1 MKKRALITLLALT
14 MTAAMITG
22 CGNKPSQDQAAET
35 TQESTVESS
44 EESTDAAPDESEPGS
59 DAEPTTESTEDGS
72 EQTSSEEP
80 AEAQAEESQEPSQE
94 ASKESESA
102 SNATEPA
109 AESGSAAQAETTPEV
124 TPATTEAQAPAEQSQ
139 TPEYDVTAISATMY
153 VKNTVNLRQGPGSS
167 YAKVGSLNKGDQV
180 TVTGQAANGWYQLD
194 SGAFVSNKYLDSA
207 APAATTATAPGTTV
221 LPTDQTEVAIPVNT
235 TITVSTGADFLN
247 YLNQQRSAAGL
258 GTLTWDSDMAAV
270 AQRRAQEITKGLDHS
285 GNVEQYGEVI
295 QQAISGSATEWYT
308 NWYNSEAHR
317 TSMFG
322 KNYTRAG
329 VGVYA
334 VGNNYFVVCNFQG
347 DPISAEELLEQLKP
361 ENLLPAGGNESGTVN
376 SFSTTGETLDPNNP
390 EDAKII
396 EKIEEQDRL
405 IEEGVI
411 EVPELKET
419 EDGYFVIP

>member
-1 MKKRALITLLALT
+1 MMPIQL
-14 MTAAMITG
+14 TG
-22 CGNKPSQDQAAET
+22 CGNKPSQSQAAET
-35 TQESTVESS
+35 TQESTAEASEESVESS
-44 EESTDAAPDESEPGS
+44 TEESEPSS
-59 DAEPTTESTEDGS
+59 DAEPGTESTDE
-72 EQTSSEEP
+72 ETKPASSEEP
-80 AEAQAEESQEPSQE
+80 AEAQAEESKEPSQE

-102 SNATEPA
+102 SNATGPA
-109 AESGSAAQAETTPEV
+109 AESASAAQAETTPEV

-167 YAKVGSLNKGDQV
+167 YAKVGSLNKGEQV

-194 SGAFVSNKYLDSA
+194 SGAFVSNKYLDST
-207 APAATTATAPGTTV
+207 APAATTATVPGTTV
-221 LPTDQTEVAIPVNT
+221 LPTDQTGVVIPVDT
-235 TITVSTGADFLN
+235 TTTVSTGADFLN

-347 DPISAEELLEQLKP
+347 DPISAEELLEQFNP
-361 ENLLPAGGNESGTVN
+361 DNMVQIGENTYIGKDDYNAMIEAGI
-376 SFSTTGETLDPNNP
+376 DPSAQP
-390 EDAKII
+390 D
-396 EKIEEQDRL
+396 EEANRIMDEQKKL
-405 IEEGVI
+405 VEEGLI
-411 EVPELKET
+411 EVPSLN
-419 EDGYFVIP
+419 

>member
-1 MKKRALITLLALT
+1 MMPIQL
-14 MTAAMITG
+14 TG
-22 CGNKPSQDQAAET
+22 CGNKPSQSQAAET
-35 TQESTVESS
+35 TQESTAEASEESVESS
-44 EESTDAAPDESEPGS
+44 TEESEPSS
-59 DAEPTTESTEDGS
+59 DAEPGTESTDE
-72 EQTSSEEP
+72 ETKPASSEEP
-80 AEAQAEESQEPSQE
+80 AEAQAEESKEPSQE

-102 SNATEPA
+102 SNATGPA
-109 AESGSAAQAETTPEV
+109 AESASAAQAETTPEV

-167 YAKVGSLNKGDQV
+167 YAKVGSLNKGEQV

-207 APAATTATAPGTTV
+207 APAATTATVPGTTV
-221 LPTDQTEVAIPVNT
+221 LPTDQTGVVIPVDT
-235 TITVSTGADFLN
+235 TTTVSTGADFLN

-347 DPISAEELLEQLKP
+347 DPISAEELLEQFNP
-361 ENLLPAGGNESGTVN
+361 DNMVQIGENTYIGKDDYNAMIEAGI
-376 SFSTTGETLDPNNP
+376 DPSAQP
-390 EDAKII
+390 D
-396 EKIEEQDRL
+396 EEANRIMDEQKKL
-405 IEEGVI
+405 VEEGLI
-411 EVPELKET
+411 EVPSLN
-419 EDGYFVIP
+419 